1 MAAPSQKLTD
11 YELERAE
18 RIRRNREELARLT
31 AGLELPTAVR
41 ALQARLRLVS
51 NVPDARRA
59 PWQAPAYRGGA
70 ATDAK

>member
-1 MAAPSQKLTD
+1 MQPPSQKLTD

-41 ALQARLRLVS
+41 ARARPS
-51 NVPDARRA
+51 
-59 PWQAPAYRGGA
+59 
-70 ATDAK
+70 ATRP